1 MKILAVGGG
10 SGGHVTPVL
19 AVVNELYRT
28 DASLD
33 VWFVCDKAFESQS
46 RGIMSRADVKVNVST
61 IAAGKF
67 RRYAHLTRL
76 QHLTNYQIVSKN
88 IVDLIK
94 VAVGFLQSIYLLLK
108 VRPDVVFAKG
118 GYVCLPLGLA
128 ARLLRYPLVIHDSD
142 ARPGLTNQILARYA
156 TTIATGSPLENYTYD
171 SSISHYV
178 GVPIGRDFT
187 PPSERQQRKYKQ
199 HLGFNPDLPLVVAT
213 GGGLGARSINLAL
226 AKAAQSLAAKDISMY
241 HVTGKAQYDE
251 ICALVGSVSHY
262 TAVPFVYEN
271 MHEVLGAA
279 DIVVSRASATFLQEL
294 AGLAKAVIAVPARQ
308 LGDQLKNA
316 EVYQDAK
323 AAIVMT
329 DDEIAVGTQFEDAII
344 NLVNNR
350 ELRNRLGKRL
360 HAFARPDAA
369 NDLAKLI
376 QDAAKKA

>member
-1 MKILAVGGG
+1 MKV
-10 SGGHVTPVL
+10 H
-19 AVVNELYRT
+19 
-28 DASLD
+28 
-33 VWFVCDKAFESQS
+33 
-46 RGIMSRADVKVNVST
+46 VST

-76 QHLTNYQIVSKN
+76 QHLTNYQIVTKN
-88 IVDLIK
+88 IVDLVK
-94 VAVGFLQSIYLLLK
+94 VAIGFMQSIFLL
-108 VRPDVVFAKG
+108 VRFRPDVVFAKG

-128 ARLLRYPLVIHDSD
+128 ARLFRYPLVIHDSD
-142 ARPGLTNQILARYA
+142 TRPGLTNQILARYA
-156 TTIATGSPLENYTYD
+156 TTIATGSPLENYSYD
-171 SSISHYV
+171 SVKSHYV

-187 PPSERQQRKYKQ
+187 PVSEQQQRKYKQ
-199 HLGFNPDLPLVVAT
+199 LLGFNPDLPLVVAT

-226 AKAAQSLAAKDISMY
+226 AKAAQSLVAKRISVY

-251 ICALVGSVSHY
+251 ISALVGSVSQY
-262 TAVPFVYEN
+262 TAVPFVYEK

-279 DIVVSRASATFLQEL
+279 DIVISRASATFLQEL

-316 EVYQDAK
+316 EVYRNAE

-329 DDEIAVGTQFEDAII
+329 DDDIAVATNLEDAIVR
-344 NLVNNR
+344 LVNDR
-350 ELRNRLGKRL
+350 ALRDRLGKQL
-360 HAFARPDAA
+360 HTFARQDAA